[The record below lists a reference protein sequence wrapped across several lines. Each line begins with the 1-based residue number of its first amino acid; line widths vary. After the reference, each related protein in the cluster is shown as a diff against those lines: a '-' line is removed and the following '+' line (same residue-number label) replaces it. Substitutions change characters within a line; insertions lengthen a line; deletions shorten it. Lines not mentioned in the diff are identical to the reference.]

1 MPEVSARAW
10 RRSRR
15 ISARA
20 LLRTPVFDGWHSR
33 ARRGSVRTK
42 SPRVRANCPDVG
54 LRRDLARSFEPK
66 ECLGWI
72 CSHCGE
78 MRTYPD
84 EIRVCAH

>member
-1 MPEVSARAW
+1 MPGVPAHAW

-20 LLRTPVFDGWHSR
+20 CCGALVFDGWH
-33 ARRGSVRTK
+33 AWTHRGPVKTK
-42 SPRVRANCPDVG
+42 TPRLWANCPDIG
-54 LRRDLARSFEPK
+54 LRRDLARSLEPK

-72 CSHCGE
+72 CSHCGK

-84 EIRVCAH
+84 GFRVCAN